1 MKLPIIPVV
10 LIISKF
16 FETTGVIRTIQRII
30 WKPGFSVLL
39 GNKEYLPFVWLSNSG
54 KNAKLMERDMQVE

>member
-1 MKLPIIPVV
+1 M
-10 LIISKF
+10 
-16 FETTGVIRTIQRII
+16 ETSVQS
-30 WKPGFSVLL
+30 SVLL